1 LDQYLRKTKQKGLP
15 ATMLQNPLLQQQLV
29 AYLARCKWYKQ
40 GYYEAINLMDKN
52 LTIALKKS

>member
-1 LDQYLRKTKQKGLP
+1 MNFPRLP

-40 GYYEAINLMDKN
+40 GYYEAINLMDN
-52 LTIALKKS
+52 NFNSALKK